1 MEQTIDNDFFLNN
14 DNEDKKVEVKP
25 NPEEEL
31 IFDGLKTSKGAVND
45 DPVRMY
51 LREMGNVPLL
61 SREEEVEV
69 AKKIEEGS
77 DLMIRAVC
85 ESTITIKRILEWYE
99 AIKSKNMHP
108 SELIDAEETSSEE
121 CFETTD
127 GTTDKSAEDTDKSAA
142 KTADKPVAKTA
153 EKSASTKSATA
164 SNEEEEED
172 EAYDLKSLEKNM
184 QNLQKVHGKFAKAQN
199 KRFQCIKE
207 GKEVDKKIIQEYDKF
222 HQELVDCIISLRISY
237 SCIDKLIHEMY
248 ALNKEIIKLEINLIK
263 LAEKQGIKRNIF
275 VAHMNKTPIEHA
287 KVKEFFEKND
297 GFINENEMKMKCITN
312 HIDLPLQE
320 FKRIIKNLR
329 KGEKVMSKNKN
340 IMVSANLRLVI
351 SIAKKYTNR
360 GLQFLDLIQ
369 EGNIGLMKAVD
380 KFEYSRGYKFSTY
393 ATWWIRQAITRA
405 IADQA
410 RTIRIPVHMIET
422 INRVVKAS
430 RQLMHENGKEPTAEE
445 IGEYLAIPVERVRRV
460 QKISKEPVSLELP
473 VGSSE
478 DGQLVDFIED
488 QNAASPTDA
497 MLQASIKNAISKAFS
512 HLTSREETLVR
523 MRFGVG
529 TKSDHT
535 LEEVG
540 EKFKVTRE
548 RIRQIEAKAIRKLF
562 SSKTLR
568 SLYNN

>member
-1 MEQTIDNDFFLNN
+1 MEKSLENSFYDVKD
-14 DNEDKKVEVKP
+14 DNENKSDNENSEKNEVK
-25 NPEEEL
+25 NEDDF
-31 IFDGLKTSKGAVND
+31 IFDDAKSSKSSNND

-61 SREEEVEV
+61 SREEEIVV

-77 DLMIRAVC
+77 DLMISAIC
-85 ESTITIKRILEWYE
+85 ESTITIKRILEWHE
-99 AIKSKNMHP
+99 AVKNKHMLP
-108 SELIDAEETSSEE
+108 SELIDIEVATEEDT
-121 CFETTD
+121 CFETD
-127 GTTDKSAEDTDKSAA
+127 EDAEEPQFDFDALDQNITKLK
-142 KTADKPVAKTA
+142 KTYNKFQKAQKNKLEYM
-153 EKSASTKSATA
+153 EKNEDIPDNVLSKYNDMHSELTKCVV
-164 SNEEEEED
+164 
-172 EAYDLKSLEKNM
+172 DLK
-184 QNLQKVHGKFAKAQN
+184 
-199 KRFQCIKE
+199 
-207 GKEVDKKIIQEYDKF
+207 
-222 HQELVDCIISLRISY
+222 ISY
-237 SCIDKLIHEMY
+237 SCIDKLINEMY
-248 ALNKEIIKLEINLIK
+248 SLNKEILRRDIELIK

-275 VAHMNKTPIEHA
+275 IANMNKKPITHQ
-287 KVKEFFEKND
+287 KTKDFFENNA
-297 GFINENEMKMKCITN
+297 GFIKENDMKTQEISK
-312 HIDLPLQE
+312 HINLPLIE
-320 FKRIIKNLR
+320 FRRIIKSLKN
-329 KGEKVMSKNKN
+329 GEKIMAVNKN

-380 KFEYSRGYKFSTY
+380 KFEYTRGYKFSTY

-430 RQLMHENGKEPTAEE
+430 RQLLHENGKEPSPEE
-445 IGEYLAIPVERVRRV
+445 ISEYLTIPVERVRRV

-473 VGSSE
+473 VGSGE
-478 DGQLVDFIED
+478 DGQLGDFIED
-488 QNAASPTDA
+488 KRAVSPMDS
-497 MLQASIKNAISKAFS
+497 MMQSSIKHAIAKSFS
-512 HLTSREETLVR
+512 TLTSREEMLLR
-523 MRFGVG
+523 LRFGLG

-562 SSKTLR
+562 NLKALR
-568 SLYNN
+568 SLI